1 MREWLT
7 TNTRKCIVLGACVG
21 MIILDVVL
29 MVASNVDH
37 MENGYSTTDSKLVF
51 MDTRTLLINQLIK
64 DFEDS
69 PSVALKSKLFP
80 RRVSL
85 NINMTAKIF

>member
-1 MREWLT
+1 
-7 TNTRKCIVLGACVG
+7 

-37 MENGYSTTDSKLVF
+37 MENGYSSTDSKLVF
-51 MDTRTLLINQLIK
+51 MDTRTFLINQLIK
-64 DFEDS
+64 DFEDY

-85 NINMTAKIF
+85 NINITTSLIILKGSGSRF

>member
-7 TNTRKCIVLGACVG
+7 SNSRKFIVMGACVG

-51 MDTRTLLINQLIK
+51 MDTHTNL
-64 DFEDS
+64 D
-69 PSVALKSKLFP
+69 
-80 RRVSL
+80 
-85 NINMTAKIF
+85 

>member
-1 MREWLT
+1 
-7 TNTRKCIVLGACVG
+7 

-51 MDTRTLLINQLIK
+51 IDTRTFLINQLIK
-64 DFEDS
+64 DCCFEIK
-69 PSVALKSKLFP
+69 AFP
-80 RRVSL
+80 REGLV
-85 NINMTAKIF
+85 KY